1 MVTRASLAG
10 RLSRPGVRLRGW
22 RRLPP
27 LPRVAVCFLALL
39 VVVAVLAPVLAPDDP
54 LDQQDPAGGT
64 GHPSAAHWM
73 GQDSLGRDVLS
84 RLMYG
89 ARWSLAIGLGATTL
103 ALVAGALL
111 GALAATSRK
120 AVDETLMR
128 CLDVVM
134 AFPGIALAAV
144 LVAVF
149 GGGIGVLICAI
160 AFLFTPPVARVV
172 RANVLD
178 QYGEDYVTAERV
190 IGARTPHIV
199 LRHVAVNCA
208 APVLVFCTVQV
219 AEAIVFEASLS
230 FIGAGV
236 RPPDPSWGSV
246 IADGKN
252 MVLTGGWWA
261 TVFPGALILLTVL
274 SLNVLSEGVSDA
286 WAAPAAREVEARG
299 DLARGDLARG
309 DLARGDLAG
318 GDPTQGDLAR
328 GDRLERGD
336 LARGDR
342 LETPEPGTGEVLPL
356 PGLAEAA
363 RRLRSRARPR
373 PAPDGPP
380 VLAVENLTIRFPGR
394 HRDVDVVAGVGFE
407 VHAGEVL
414 GLVGESGCG
423 KSLTALTVM
432 GLQPR
437 TARVGGQVRFRQRDL
452 LAEPMRVRRRLLGH
466 EMAMVYQDAL
476 SSLNPAMTVR
486 AQLGQLV
493 RRGGRRGPRELLS
506 LVGLDP
512 ERTLRSYPHELSGGQ
527 RQRVLI
533 AMALSRDPRLIVAD
547 EPTTALDVTVQAQ
560 VMELLLRLREELGF
574 ALVLVSHDLAL
585 VADVT
590 DRVAVMY
597 GGQIVETGVTAD
609 LVAAPAHHYTRGLLG
624 SVLSLESAEERLTQ
638 IRGVVPAP
646 ADFPAGC
653 RFAGRCPLATEVCHT
668 TAPVLTGTPT
678 HTAACHHPAV
688 ELTSAQSEE
697 ALQ

>member
-1 MVTRASLAG
+1 MFTRRELAG
-10 RLSRPGVRLRGW
+10 VLARPGVRLRGW
-22 RRLPP
+22 RRLPA
-27 LPRVAVCFLALL
+27 LSRIAVCFLA
-39 VVVAVLAPVLAPDDP
+39 VVVLVALFAPLIAPHDP
-54 LDQQDPAGGT
+54 LDQLPPVGGT
-64 GHPSAAHWM
+64 GHPSAGHWM
-73 GQDSLGRDVLS
+73 GQDSLGRDILS

-89 ARWSLAIGLGATTL
+89 ARWSLAIGLGATAL
-103 ALVAGALL
+103 ALVVGSLL
-111 GALAATSRK
+111 GAFAATSRK
-120 AVDETLMR
+120 GVDETLMR

-149 GGGIGVLICAI
+149 GGGITVLICAI

-178 QYGEDYVTAERV
+178 QYGEDYVTAEQV

-219 AEAIVFEASLS
+219 AEAVVFEASLS

-261 TVFPGALILLTVL
+261 TVFPGLLMLVTVL
-274 SLNVLSEGVSDA
+274 CLNVLSEGVSDA
-286 WAAPAAREVEARG
+286 WAAPAARGVSVPPAE
-299 DLARGDLARG
+299 
-309 DLARGDLAG
+309 
-318 GDPTQGDLAR
+318 
-328 GDRLERGD
+328 DRLE
-336 LARGDR
+336 A
-342 LETPEPGTGEVLPL
+342 PEPGSGTVLEL

-363 RRLRSRARPR
+363 ARLRSRARPR
-373 PAPDGPP
+373 PLALRP
-380 VLAVENLTIRFPGR
+380 VLAVERLAIGFDGR
-394 HRDVDVVAGVGFE
+394 HGGVDIVDGISFDVYP
-407 VHAGEVL
+407 GEVV

-432 GLQPR
+432 GLEPKG
-437 TARVGGQVRFRQRDL
+437 ARVRGQVRFDGRQL
-452 LAEPMRVRRRLLGH
+452 VGEPMRVRRRLLGH

-476 SSLNPAMTVR
+476 SSLNPAMTIR
-486 AQLGQLV
+486 AQLKQV
-493 RRGGRRGPRELLS
+493 IRRGGRRGAAELLE
-506 LVGLDP
+506 LVGLDAG
-512 ERTLRSYPHELSGGQ
+512 RTLRSYPHELSGGQ

-533 AMALSRDPRLIVAD
+533 AMALSREPRLIVAD

-560 VMELLLRLREELGF
+560 VMELLLRLRAELDF

-585 VADVT
+585 VSAVT
-590 DRVAVMY
+590 DRVVVMY

-609 LVAAPAHHYTRGLLG
+609 LVESPAHHYTRGLLG
-624 SVLSLESAEERLTQ
+624 SVLSLESAAERMTQ
-638 IRGVVPAP
+638 IKGVVPSP

-653 RFAGRCPLATEVCHT
+653 RFADRCPLAGEVCRS
-668 TAPVLTGTPT
+668 TAPVLVGPPT
-678 HTAACHHPAV
+678 HTAACHRPAV
-688 ELTSAQSEE
+688 DLVTAESE
-697 ALQ
+697 AVK

>member
-1 MVTRASLAG
+1 MIMNRKELTAA
-10 RLSRPGVRLRGW
+10 LSRPGVRLRGW
-22 RRLPP
+22 RRLP
-27 LPRVAVCFLALL
+27 LMSKLAACFLALIVL
-39 VVVAVLAPVLAPDDP
+39 VAVFAPLLAPHDP
-54 LDQQDPAGGT
+54 LEQQPPVDGT
-64 GHPSAAHWM
+64 GHPSPEHWM
-73 GQDSLGRDVLS
+73 GQDSLGRDILS

-89 ARWSLAIGLGATTL
+89 ARWSLAIGLGATAL
-103 ALVAGALL
+103 ALVAGALI
-111 GALAATSRK
+111 GAVAATSRK

-149 GGGIGVLICAI
+149 GGGITVLICAI

-199 LRHVAVNCA
+199 WRHVAVNCA

-261 TVFPGALILLTVL
+261 TVFPGLVILFTVL

-286 WAAPAAREVEARG
+286 WAAPAAREVEVPEDA
-299 DLARGDLARG
+299 
-309 DLARGDLAG
+309 
-318 GDPTQGDLAR
+318 
-328 GDRLERGD
+328 DRIE
-336 LARGDR
+336 A
-342 LETPEPGTGEVLPL
+342 PQPGSGEVTRL
-356 PGLAEAA
+356 PGLTEAA
-363 RRLRSRARPR
+363 RRLRARARPL
-373 PAPDGPP
+373 PAGVQP
-380 VLAVENLTIRFPGR
+380 VLAVENLAIGFEDR
-394 HRDVDVVAGVGFE
+394 HRGVDIVDGISFE
-407 VHAGEVL
+407 VRPGEVL

-432 GLQPR
+432 GLQPKG
-437 TARVGGQVRFRQRDL
+437 ARVRGQVRFHQRDL
-452 LAEPMRVRRRLLGH
+452 LAEPTRVRRKLLGH

-476 SSLNPAMTVR
+476 SSLNPAMTIR
-486 AQLGQLV
+486 AQLKQVV
-493 RRGGRRGPRELLS
+493 RRGGRRGPGELLT

-512 ERTLRSYPHELSGGQ
+512 DRILRSYPHELSGGQ

-533 AMALSRDPRLIVAD
+533 AMALSRDPKLIVAD

-560 VMELLLRLREELGF
+560 IMALLLRLREELGF
-574 ALVLVSHDLAL
+574 ALILVSHDLAL

-590 DRVAVMY
+590 DRVVVMY
-597 GGQIVETGVTAD
+597 GGQVVETGVTAD
-609 LVAAPAHHYTRGLLG
+609 LVEAPAHHYTRGLLG
-624 SVLSLESAEERLTQ
+624 SVLSLEGAAERMTQ
-638 IRGVVPAP
+638 IKGVVPAP
-646 ADFPAGC
+646 ADFPVGC
-653 RFAGRCPLATEVCHT
+653 RFADRCPQATEVCRTHPPDLVG
-668 TAPVLTGTPT
+668 TAT
-678 HTAACHHPAV
+678 HTAACHHPAIELV
-688 ELTSAQSEE
+688 ETEVVN
-697 ALQ
+697 